1 MVNLDVHYITESRS
15 LQLYGGRPVHEEG
28 IKKAISGMRNYYN
41 VNGVDALN
49 ESTTHSV
56 LDNILVSAAR
66 ELENGCG
73 IVVQRK
79 TKHYI
84 ISKNKQGFADMAI
97 VSGEAIL
104 LAIEVKV
111 TNLEKCAAQNV
122 VQVQAVYQQNR
133 QKGINLGNIMYGIA
147 ITLTKSVLL
156 RTVFDD
162 EDKGIITKA
171 ILLSFGDDKTSVGL
185 LTEQADRFLD
195 ELSSTSQSP
204 SV

>member
-56 LDNILVSAAR
+56 LDNILVDAVR
-66 ELENGCG
+66 ELETVYG
-73 IVVQRK
+73 IVVQCK

-111 TNLEKCAAQNV
+111 TNLEECAAQNV

-156 RTVFDD
+156 KTVFDD
-162 EDKGIITKA
+162 EDKGIITK
-171 ILLSFGDDKTSVGL
+171 SDPFVVW
-185 LTEQADRFLD
+185 R
-195 ELSSTSQSP
+195 
-204 SV
+204 